1 SESVFEKA
9 PKPAQRNLLLAR
21 ISERVIDSG
30 HHIRYQNNF
39 YLPVEGDKEIYFTRK
54 TKALV
59 IEAFDG
65 DIHLNIADNIYATR
79 KLPKHEKH
87 SKEFEMVPKT
97 KKERRKYIP
106 PQSHP
111 WKLASFKQYLH
122 KIGKSY
128 EEFKRERNTSQPQL

>member
-1 SESVFEKA
+1 
-9 PKPAQRNLLLAR
+9 
-21 ISERVIDSG
+21 VIDSG

-65 DIHLNIADNIYATR
+65 DIYLNIADNIYATR

-87 SKEFEMVPKT
+87 SKEFEMVLKT

-128 EEFKRERNTSQPQL
+128 EEFQREKNSSHPQL